1 VKDMLRLFECFLLLD
16 TSNLK
21 ISRKLIFFSDSCP
34 GKISYKWEIKKK
46 FSISLLEDTSLP
58 CDRGFGLITPQ
69 GTNGGQN
76 FTKISQ

>member
-1 VKDMLRLFECFLLLD
+1 MFECFLLLD
-16 TSNLK
+16 TTNLQ
-21 ISRKLIFFSDSCP
+21 ISRKFIFFSDSWP
-34 GKISYKWEIKKK
+34 GKIATLATNGRLKKN